1 MMINEHISKDSF
13 PSESCP
19 KGKELCEYGF
29 QTCVYTRNRFKVI
42 RCCPSYQEKANKVHK
57 KELEDRQALN
67 VPRWDYK
74 ENLDLR
80 KKEKVMKE
88 ERQVKYP

>member
-1 MMINEHISKDSF
+1 MINEHISESSF

-19 KGKELCEYGF
+19 IGKENCEHGF
-29 QTCVYTRNRFKVI
+29 QTCKYTRNRFKVI
-42 RCCPSYQEKANKVHK
+42 RCCPGYITKVNAVYK
-57 KELEDRQALN
+57 KELQDRQALN

-80 KKEKVMKE
+80 KKEK
-88 ERQVKYP
+88 

>member
-1 MMINEHISKDSF
+1 MINEHISKSIF

-19 KGKELCEYGF
+19 KGKENCEHGF
-29 QTCVYTRNRFKVI
+29 QTCKYTRNRFKVI

-74 ENLDLR
+74 YKLD
-80 KKEKVMKE
+80 KSNK
-88 ERQVKYP
+88 

>member
-1 MMINEHISKDSF
+1 MINEHISKDSF

-29 QTCVYTRNRFKVI
+29 QACKYTRNRFKVI
-42 RCCPSYQEKANKVHK
+42 RCCPGYAAKVNAVHK
-57 KELEDRQALN
+57 KELQDRQALN

-74 ENLDLR
+74 AELDKR
-80 KKEKVMKE
+80 KDDK
-88 ERQVKYP
+88 